1 MIVSYL
7 KNFITT
13 RIVKKGLSNGK
24 CISSENSIQS
34 VGLLLD
40 EGAFFEKNA
49 LLEELVR
56 NGIQKHQ
63 IKVLIFKDKINKHEV
78 FDAPFFCSK
87 DLSWSATFDK
97 LEVNTF
103 LDQHFDL
110 LINYYDVE
118 KTPLVVVSNA
128 SNANFKVGF
137 SSVDERLNHFMIKA
151 SVGDYS
157 LFVAELFKY
166 LKILNK
172 I

>member
-7 KNFITT
+7 KNLITT
-13 RIVKKGLSNGK
+13 RIVKKDLSNGK
-24 CISSENSIQS
+24 CISSKNSIQT

-49 LLEELVR
+49 LVEELVR
-56 NGIQKHQ
+56 NGIQEHQ

-78 FDAPFFCSK
+78 FNAPFFCSK
-87 DLSWSATFDK
+87 DLTWSATFDK
-97 LEVNTF
+97 LEINAF

-118 KTPLVVVSNA
+118 KTPLLAVSNA
-128 SNANFKVGF
+128 SKANFKVGF
-137 SSVDERLNHFMIKA
+137 TSVDERLNHFMIKTT
-151 SVGDYS
+151 VGDYS

>member
-24 CISSENSIQS
+24 CISSKNSIQS

-87 DLSWSATFDK
+87 DLTWSATFNK
-97 LEVNTF
+97 LEVNAF

-118 KTPLVVVSNA
+118 KTPLLVVSNA

-137 SSVDERLNHFMIKA
+137 TSVDERLNHFMIKA
-151 SVGDYS
+151 SVGDCS

>member
-24 CISSENSIQS
+24 CISSKNSIQS

-118 KTPLVVVSNA
+118 KTPLLVVSNA

-157 LFVAELFKY
+157 LFVVELFKY